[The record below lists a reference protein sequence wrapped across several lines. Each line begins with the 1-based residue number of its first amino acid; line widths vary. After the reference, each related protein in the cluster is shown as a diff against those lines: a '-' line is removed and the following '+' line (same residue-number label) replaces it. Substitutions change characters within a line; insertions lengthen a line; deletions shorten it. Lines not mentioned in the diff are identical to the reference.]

1 MTDPFQNRADSVSAP
16 ATRARTI
23 LPSDSVALPEIPKA
37 LYVGTGGTLTMQG
50 AADTVDSVWVDVP
63 SGAVI
68 PFRPR
73 FVRETGTTAT
83 GILALY

>member
-16 ATRARTI
+16 ATRALAIT
-23 LPSDSVALPEIPKA
+23 PSDSAPLADTPKA

-50 AADTVDSVWVDVP
+50 AADTADSVWSNVA
-63 SGAVI
+63 SGSVI

-73 FVRETGTTAT
+73 FVRATGTTAT